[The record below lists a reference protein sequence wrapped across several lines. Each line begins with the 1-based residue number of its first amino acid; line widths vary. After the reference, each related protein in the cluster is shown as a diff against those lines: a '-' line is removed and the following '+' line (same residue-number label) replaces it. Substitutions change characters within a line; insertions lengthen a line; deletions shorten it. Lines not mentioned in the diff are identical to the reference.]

1 MLKDKYLYH
10 TFIFIL
16 CFFGTSIILRV
27 LYRKYNVYKEGFAPL
42 KTNMVR
48 ERIQN
53 RKKEKG
59 SKSDLKRNVAD
70 VDSELSSV
78 SDTESEVST
87 IKSER
92 SEENDEDSES
102 ESDDTDDE
110 FSDDNTDS
118 EEDEVD
124 KKVKEKGITKDVAKR
139 RIERRK
145 NMESYVGTA
154 DSRKKN
160 IGDIREMIAKGGKN
174 MKQKFQ
180 DKFLT

>member
-16 CFFGTSIILRV
+16 CFFGTSIMLRV
-27 LYRKYNVYKEGFAPL
+27 LYRKYKVYKEGFAPL

-53 RKKEKG
+53 RKKEKEKV
-59 SKSDLKRNVAD
+59 SRSDLKRD
-70 VDSELSSV
+70 EDSELSSV

-87 IKSER
+87 IKSEK
-92 SEENDEDSES
+92 SEEKDEDTGS

-118 EEDEVD
+118 EEEEVN
-124 KKVKEKGITKDVAKR
+124 KKMKEKGITKDVAKR
-139 RIERRK
+139 RIQRRK
-145 NMESYVGTA
+145 RIEDAVGTA

-160 IGDIREMIAKGGKN
+160 MGDIRDMIAKGGKN
-174 MKQKFQ
+174 IKQKIQ